1 LFGGAVMKYFVLT
14 VAIDEQSSFSHE
26 YYIKGQELDEVVR
39 LMSKYSNG
47 ILSTNKFHL
56 CTQNI
61 KFGYVREINLQDAP
75 HIDSREFAL
84 INEKNSYDLSK
95 PT

>member
-1 LFGGAVMKYFVLT
+1 MKYFVLT
-14 VAIDEQSSFSHE
+14 VAIDEHSSFSHE
-26 YYIKGQELDEVVR
+26 YYFKGLELDEVVR
-39 LMSKYSNG
+39 LMRKYSNG

-61 KFGYVREINLQDAP
+61 KFGFVREINLQEFP

-84 INEKNSYDLSK
+84 INERISYDLSE
-95 PT
+95 TT

>member
-1 LFGGAVMKYFVLT
+1 MKYFVLT
-14 VAIDEQSSFSHE
+14 VAFDEHSSFSQE

-39 LMSKYSNG
+39 LMMKYSYG

-61 KFGYVREINLQDAP
+61 KFGFVREINLQDVP

-84 INEKNSYDLSK
+84 INERNSYDLSELI
-95 PT
+95 